1 MNPLSSNLATQPLV
15 IHNGM
20 WTYLTVRYQAVC
32 MWPRR
37 LRVSPQSMRRQ
48 TEMELKMFKQNEE
61 VYRTMREAALK
72 KQPAKAMAE
81 NSSTEEKIEDVSR
94 KQ

>member
-1 MNPLSSNLATQPLV
+1 
-15 IHNGM
+15 
-20 WTYLTVRYQAVC
+20 
-32 MWPRR
+32 
-37 LRVSPQSMRRQ
+37 MRRQ